1 MRDRLPAV
9 LALVAL
15 AAGQL
20 GPPPE
25 AAAAWTVAGGAVLP
39 GQAAHM
45 PAGDSTAPWVTA
57 EGTYQSARTFTVT
70 WPTVRPYGGR
80 PATGY
85 VLTRTT
91 ALSNPPM
98 DTGSCTGVVADGV
111 PGVYVPADPGAA
123 TQTCTDS
130 TRRYLGSVQYT
141 VTPVWGRWVGNPSPA
156 STAVL

>member
-1 MRDRLPAV
+1 VRDRLPAV
-9 LALVAL
+9 LALLAL
-15 AAGQL
+15 ASGL
-20 GPPPE
+20 LSPPPE

-39 GQAAHM
+39 GQAAQM
-45 PAGDSTAPWVTA
+45 PAGDTTAPSVTA

-70 WPTVRPYGGR
+70 WPTVRPFGGR

-91 ALSNPPM
+91 TLSNPPM
-98 DTGSCTGVVADGV
+98 DTGSCSGVVADGV

-123 TQTCTDS
+123 TQACTDT

-141 VTPVWGRWVGNPSPA
+141 VAPVWGRWVGNASQA